1 MTPGGVYT
9 APSAAG
15 TYHVVASNLASPGQA
30 AEAAV
35 VVGPE
40 KVLSVAVTPG
50 STSVSPSGAVALAA
64 TVTTSCGSF
73 AAP

>member
-1 MTPGGVYT
+1 MTPGGIYT
-9 APSAAG
+9 APPTAG
-15 TYHVVASNLASPGQA
+15 TYHVVASSVAFPGQS

-50 STSVSPSGAVALAA
+50 SAR
-64 TVTTSCGSF
+64 
-73 AAP
+73 